1 MSETKSKDSYQK
13 QNLIVIG
20 QHYVLK
26 TCIYRGK
33 KHNWYLGNPFIFI
46 SLYSQ
51 PSTKHSQVITSSSDW
66 QFHLPDRQTQTST
79 VYKRKKNF

>member
-13 QNLIVIG
+13 QNLIIIG

-33 KHNWYLGNPFIFI
+33 KHNWYLAINQAQPGNYFIVRLFI
-46 SLYSQ
+46 YLIG
-51 PSTKHSQVITSSSDW
+51 KHKHR
-66 QFHLPDRQTQTST
+66 QFTRG
-79 VYKRKKNF
+79 RKTPEKAGQW